1 MYWETAICWASIPV
15 LRIKPPGRGKKSLW
29 SHGAYNLMKDTN
41 DKQNVYCSEIIIIA
55 IKKKEEGMGG
65 VRWQWWGEWAEKP
78 PLLPDRVRVRKIPWR
93 RKWLS
98 SPVFLSGDLYR
109 MRSLAGYSPWGH
121 KEWNRNEWHTFSYKV
136 RKVAEVL
143 IINNEISFILCMRKL
158 WELLGI
164 EEEEWEEGDP
174 WGSNCNSS
182 RETRGL
188 DKDVKGRD
196 GKKWLNFRLFRK

>member
-1 MYWETAICWASIPV
+1 MHLYIIIWNSSFIVLTTMYWETAICWASIPV
-15 LRIKPPGRGKKSLW
+15 LRIKPPGWGKKSLW

-109 MRSLAGYSPWGH
+109 LRSLAGYSPWGH
-121 KEWNRNEWHTFSYKV
+121 KELDRNEWWSQRV
-136 RKVAEVL
+136 EQ
-143 IINNEISFILCMRKL
+143 
-158 WELLGI
+158 
-164 EEEEWEEGDP
+164 EWV
-174 WGSNCNSS
+174 
-182 RETRGL
+182 THIFL
-188 DKDVKGRD
+188 
-196 GKKWLNFRLFRK
+196 